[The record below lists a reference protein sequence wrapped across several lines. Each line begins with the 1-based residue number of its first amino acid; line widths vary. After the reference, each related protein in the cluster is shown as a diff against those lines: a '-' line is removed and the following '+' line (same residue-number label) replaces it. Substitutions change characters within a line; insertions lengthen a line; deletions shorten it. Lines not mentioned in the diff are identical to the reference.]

1 MTEGA
6 ESEKIA
12 GLFLGGLRILKP
24 GVKLLI
30 ICAAP
35 GVGDN
40 RNQSR
45 DQIALDGGWV
55 FFVLSVK
62 PSRSVLARLVFSHRA
77 QSIDQVAPQLPLE
90 LRLPFSRRPGKALKR
105 RVENRA
111 ESLAKAL
118 HVLFIKDWLKMVKR
132 DDHCCQDIK
141 IGFIAEKMDQVKVI
155 SQRR

>member
-105 RVENRA
+105 RVENGA
-111 ESLAKAL
+111 DSLSKQL
-118 HVLFIKDWLKMVKR
+118 LLCLIQDSVQMVTR
-132 DDHCCQDIK
+132 DDHRGPDVK
-141 IGFIAEKMDQVKVI
+141 IGLIAQQIDQV
-155 SQRR
+155 Q